1 MKSVGQM
8 IKQIGGLAGTKD
20 VNDWENRFVKDMVS
34 LTEDGARTTILS
46 QKQVECIERIYRKH
60 FA

>member
-8 IKQIGGLAGTKD
+8 IKQIGGLADTKD
-20 VNDWENRFVKDMVS
+20 VTDWENRFVKDMVS
-34 LTEDGARTTILS
+34 LTEDGARTTILRKS
-46 QKQVECIERIYRKH
+46 RSSASSASRKH